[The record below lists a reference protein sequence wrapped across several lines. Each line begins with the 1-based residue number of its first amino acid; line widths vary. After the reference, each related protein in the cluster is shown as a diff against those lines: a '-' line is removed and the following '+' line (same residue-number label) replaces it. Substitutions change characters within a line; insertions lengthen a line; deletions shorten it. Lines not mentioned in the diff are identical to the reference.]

1 MEKLLK
7 NVQKEIE
14 QISEQGI
21 SSGNLETL
29 SKLIDIEKDI
39 YEVKEKEQE
48 EREGGKSMMY
58 GNYMDYNYGARGR
71 DGRYMDG
78 YYPIRDRYDDR
89 YGRRGNYRG
98 PEHDNRIYQHLDRMM
113 EGADEY
119 QYGRNRYMDGGT
131 QERMNEG
138 LEKLMYATC
147 VFIESMMDFAET
159 PEEKEIIRRHINKI
173 KNM

>member
-48 EREGGKSMMY
+48 EKEGGKSMMY

-71 DGRYMDG
+71 DGRYMDCLL
-78 YYPIRDRYDDR
+78 YTSDA
-89 YGRRGNYRG
+89 
-98 PEHDNRIYQHLDRMM
+98 
-113 EGADEY
+113 ADE
-119 QYGRNRYMDGGT
+119 
-131 QERMNEG
+131 
-138 LEKLMYATC
+138 L
-147 VFIESMMDFAET
+147 
-159 PEEKEIIRRHINKI
+159 
-173 KNM
+173 

>member
-21 SSGNLETL
+21 SSGNLDAL

-39 YEVKEKEQE
+39 YEVKEKEKE
-48 EREGGKSMMY
+48 EREGEQSMIY
-58 GNYMDYNYGARGR
+58 GNYYGARGR

-78 YYPIRDRYDDR
+78 YNPIRDRYDER
-89 YGRRGNYRG
+89 YGRREYYRG

-119 QYGRNRYMDGGT
+119 QYGRSRYMDGGT

-159 PEEKEIIRRHINKI
+159 PEEKEIIRRHIHKI